1 MKVLLSWLREFA
13 PIEGDPDLVAEQLTT
28 LGMELESVTRIG
40 TGLAGVVVARVLE
53 VREHPDADRIRLV
66 DVDPGDGSSLQVCC
80 GASNMAAGD
89 LVPLATVGTV
99 MPNGMEIAE
108 RKMRGQL
115 SSGMLC
121 SARELELGDDHAGI
135 LILPPELQPGVPVT
149 EALELVEDV
158 VYDFDALP
166 NRPDTLSVMGVAR
179 DLAAHQGVPFGVT
192 RPQLATA
199 GADTAQLASVQIAA
213 PELCGRFNARVLT
226 GLQIGPSPRWMA
238 QRLLAAGMRPINNV
252 VDVSN
257 YVMLELGQPN
267 HTYDLAT
274 LPGGALRVRWA
285 HDGERLVTL
294 DGVER
299 ALAATDGVIVDGDDR
314 PVGLAG
320 VMGGASTEISEGTT
334 DVLLELAWW
343 DPTAITDTSARLNL
357 HSEASLRFKRGVD
370 PEVAPLAA
378 DRACQLLAEVA
389 GAQVHPGGVDVS
401 GRLPD
406 AASVRVRTSRVNA
419 LLGTDLDRDR
429 VAALLDPVG
438 YSSTPVGDDELQVQ
452 VPTWRPDSSV
462 EVDVIE
468 EVARHH
474 GYSNLPRAV
483 PVSPHTGSLTPAQ
496 QARRTL
502 RRTLVARG
510 LLEAMPM
517 PFLAPGD
524 LERCGL
530 PAGGLRLANPL
541 AAEESVLRT
550 SMLPGLL
557 GAVAFNA
564 SHRQP
569 GVSLFEVGRVF
580 ALGDQGVVTD
590 VARSVEG
597 GRVLSGEREHLAV
610 VLAGREG
617 PAAVELAEV
626 LIATLGW
633 QIATV
638 EADQVPGLHPGRGA
652 RLLAAPRT
660 GDAVQV
666 GVVGE
671 VDPEVLAR
679 LDIAERVA
687 WIQLD
692 LDVLFSRER
701 PVPLAVPVSRLP
713 STDFDLAFVVAEELP
728 AAEVM
733 ATIRTAGG
741 ELLSAVE
748 LFDVFRSEQ
757 LGEGTRSLAFR
768 LRLQPSERT
777 LTDAEVGEVRA
788 RVIAAVEAAHG
799 AVLRG

>member
-13 PIEGDPDLVAEQLTT
+13 PIDGDPDLVAAQLTA

-40 TGLAGVVVARVLE
+40 GGLGGVVVARVLE

-66 DVDPGDGSSLQVCC
+66 DVDPGDGSSLQICC

-121 SARELELGDDHAGI
+121 SARELELGEDHAGI
-135 LILPPELQPGVPVT
+135 LILPQELQPGVPIT

-179 DLAAHQGVPFGVT
+179 DLAAHQGVPFTVPG
-192 RPQLATA
+192 PELAT
-199 GADTAQLASVQIAA
+199 GGTDTAQLASVRIDA
-213 PELCGRFNARVLT
+213 PDLCGRFNARVLT
-226 GLQIGPSPRWMA
+226 GLTIGPSPRWMA

-274 LPGGALRVRWA
+274 LPGGALAVRWA
-285 HDGERLVTL
+285 REGERLVTL
-294 DGVER
+294 DDVER
-299 ALAATDGVIVDGDDR
+299 VLTPSDGVIVDGQDR

-320 VMGGASTEISEGTT
+320 VMGGASTEISDGTT

-370 PEVAPLAA
+370 PEIAPLAA

-389 GAQVHPGGVDVS
+389 GAQVHPGGIDVH
-401 GRLPD
+401 GRLPEP
-406 AASVRVRTSRVNA
+406 ASVRVRTSRVNA

-429 VAALLDPVG
+429 IVGLLAPIG
-438 YSSTPVGDDELQVQ
+438 YESTLGSDDELQVQ
-452 VPTWRPDSSV
+452 VPSWRPDSSI
-462 EVDVIE
+462 EADVIE

-483 PVSPHTGSLTPAQ
+483 PASPHTGALSPAQ
-496 QARRTL
+496 RARRTL

-557 GAVAFNA
+557 GAVAYNA
-564 SHRQP
+564 SHRQT

-580 ALGDQGVVTD
+580 ALGEQGVLTD
-590 VARSVEG
+590 VRRSVDE

-610 VLAGREG
+610 VLAGREA

-626 LIATLGW
+626 LLATLGW
-633 QIATV
+633 QVDRVQAG
-638 EADQVPGLHPGRGA
+638 ELPGLHPGRGA
-652 RLLAAPRT
+652 QVLARAAD
-660 GDAVQV
+660 GAAVEV

-692 LDVLFSRER
+692 LDVLLAEEAE
-701 PVPLAVPVSRLP
+701 VPLAVAVSRMP
-713 STDFDLAFVVAEELP
+713 STDFDLAFVVAEDLP
-728 AAEVM
+728 AADVV
-733 ATIRTAGG
+733 ATIRSAGG
-741 ELLSAVE
+741 ELLSAVD

-757 LGEGTRSLAFR
+757 LGAGRRSLAFR

-788 RVIAAVEAAHG
+788 AIIAAVESAHG
-799 AVLRG
+799 ATLRG

>member
-13 PIEGDPDLVAEQLTT
+13 PIDGDPDLVAAQLTA

-40 TGLAGVVVARVLE
+40 GGLGGVVVARVLE

-66 DVDPGDGSSLQVCC
+66 DVDAGDGSSLQICC

-135 LILPPELQPGVPVT
+135 LILPSDLQPGVPIT

-179 DLAAHQGVPFGVT
+179 DLAAHQGVPFTVP
-192 RPQLATA
+192 RPELST
-199 GADTAQLASVQIAA
+199 GGTETAQLASVRIDA
-213 PELCGRFNARVLT
+213 PDLCGRFNARVLT
-226 GLQIGPSPRWMA
+226 GLTIGPSPRWMA

-267 HTYDLAT
+267 HTYDLST
-274 LPGGALRVRWA
+274 LPGGALGVRWA
-285 HDGERLVTL
+285 REGERLVTL
-294 DGVER
+294 DGVDRELSAR
-299 ALAATDGVIVDGDDR
+299 DGVIVDGEDR

-320 VMGGASTEISEGTT
+320 VMGGASTEISDGTT
-334 DVLLELAWW
+334 EVLLELAWW

-370 PEVAPLAA
+370 PEIAPLAA

-389 GAQVHPGGVDVS
+389 GAQVHPGGVDVQ
-401 GRLPD
+401 GQLPEP
-406 AASVRVRTSRVNA
+406 ASVLVRTARVNA

-429 VAALLDPVG
+429 IAGLLAPIG
-438 YSSTPVGDDELQVQ
+438 FEATPAGDDDLQVQ
-452 VPTWRPDSSV
+452 VPSWRPDSSI
-462 EVDVIE
+462 EADVIE

-483 PVSPHTGSLTPAQ
+483 PASPHTGALTPAQ
-496 QARRTL
+496 RARRSL

-530 PAGGLRLANPL
+530 PADGLRLANPL

-557 GAVAFNA
+557 GAVAYNA
-564 SHRQP
+564 SHRRP

-580 ALGDQGVVTD
+580 ALGDGVITD
-590 VARSVEG
+590 VQRSVEE

-610 VLAGREG
+610 VLAGREA

-626 LIATLGW
+626 LLATLGW
-633 QIATV
+633 QVANV
-638 EADQVPGLHPGRGA
+638 VAGELPGLHPGRGA
-652 RLLAAPRT
+652 RVLARSSA
-660 GDAVQV
+660 GDAVEV

-679 LDIAERVA
+679 LDVTERVA
-687 WIQLD
+687 WVQLD
-692 LDVLFSRER
+692 LDVLLAEEAE
-701 PVPLAVPVSRLP
+701 VPLAAPVSRLP
-713 STDFDLAFVVAEELP
+713 STDFDLAFVVAEDLP
-728 AAEVM
+728 AADVV
-733 ATIRTAGG
+733 ATIRAAGG
-741 ELLSAVE
+741 ELLSAVD

-757 LGEGTRSLAFR
+757 LGEGLRSLAFR

-777 LTDAEVGEVRA
+777 LTDAEVGEVRSA
-788 RVIAAVEAAHG
+788 IIAAVESGHG
-799 AVLRG
+799 ATLRG